1 MGDLSLVKDSMSVDD
16 VRQQVN
22 LIQNLLSQ
30 TMKKDTHYGVIPGC
44 GDKPTLLKAGAEKLA
59 LTFRLDLD
67 SEVEVVDMDNGHRE
81 YRVKTT
87 ASSINSGLRMGSG
100 SGACTTMES
109 KWRFRAEATGE
120 EVPKD
125 YWETR
130 DPNII
135 GGSQFSTRK
144 MAGKWMIMHKVEHD
158 NPADYYNTCL
168 KMAEKRSKVAC
179 VLNVTAASDI
189 FTQDI
194 EDMPEFTENRTEPK
208 PEVKKTQSKSSQQ
221 EAETSDGGEII
232 TKIAEVKQK
241 KSPSSA
247 KKAWT
252 QYIVHSTGGTQYKT
266 FDKKIAETAAEACE
280 TDQECLII
288 FEYNEKFKSNEIQ
301 VIDIM
306 KDDDQDDN
314 VNPTEDDYADDNA

>member
-1 MGDLSLVKDSMSVDD
+1 MANLSLVKDSMSVDD

-67 SEVEVVDMDNGHRE
+67 SEVEVVDMNNGHRE

-130 DPNII
+130 DPNLI

-144 MAGKWMIMHKVEHD
+144 MGGKWMIMHKVEHD

-194 EDMPEFTENRTEPK
+194 EDMPEFTDNSSK
-208 PEVKKTQSKSSQQ
+208 PNVEVKKTQSKSSQQ
-221 EAETSDGGEII
+221 PSSVDTEII
-232 TKIAEVKQK
+232 THISKVTQK
-241 KSPSSA
+241 KG
-247 KKAWT
+247 KKKNGQEYT
-252 QYIVHSTGGTQYKT
+252 QYFIHSTSGTIYKT
-266 FDKKIAETAAEACE
+266 FDKKLAETASEASD
-280 TDQECLII
+280 TNQECLIL
-288 FEYNEKFKSNEIQ
+288 FEYNEQFKSNEIQ
-301 VIDIM
+301 AIQIVPNGSEDDNANPP
-306 KDDDQDDN
+306 DDDQS
-314 VNPTEDDYADDNA
+314 